1 MYNIKQVEKLTGIK
15 PHVLRYWEEVVP
27 CFSPQKDFAGRRIYS
42 QKELQLI
49 FRIKFLT
56 VHRKMTAEEAGRQ
69 ILREA
74 KIIQEKPETFRDI
87 SETRKILAD
96 LLLKNTKQDNSKI
109 KSENES
115 GNCQK

>member
-1 MYNIKQVEKLTGIK
+1 MYNIKQIEKLTDIK

-27 CFSPQKDFAGRRIYS
+27 GFSPQKDFAGRRIYS

-56 VHRKMTAEEAGRQ
+56 VHRKMTAENAGRQ

-74 KIIQEKPETFRDI
+74 KIIQQKSETFRDI

-96 LLLKNTKQDNSKI
+96 LLLKNTQSGKTEKTGKTD
-109 KSENES
+109 ENKAE
-115 GNCQK
+115 K

>member
-56 VHRKMTAEEAGRQ
+56 VHRKMTAEEA
-69 ILREA
+69 
-74 KIIQEKPETFRDI
+74 KIIQQKPETFRDI
-87 SETRKILAD
+87 SETRKILTD
-96 LLLKNTKQDNSKI
+96 LLLKNTKQDNSEI
-109 KSENES
+109 KTKNES
-115 GNCQK
+115 EK